1 MAFAIRNPKI
11 TFTIS
16 KCPYS
21 QARWR
26 GVDPD
31 ALITLTD
38 APRSKRIS
46 TAATLPNLVALVMQ
60 EIVGIM
66 WETLNCEY
74 AHLYELES

>member
-1 MAFAIRNPKI
+1 MRNIKI

-16 KCPYS
+16 NCPYS

-38 APRSKRIS
+38 APCSKRIS
-46 TAATLPNLVALVMQ
+46 TAATFPNLVALII
-60 EIVGIM
+60 ERNCWYYVGNFKLCI
-66 WETLNCEY
+66 
-74 AHLYELES
+74 